1 LAFHILGVV
10 LVNNLVIAFI
20 ISSFLQQQAIFRERI
35 DEEVVG
41 NGEAVIRD
49 RRALFNASTV
59 TGTKTTLS
67 GEYIA
72 RLRKGNS
79 DLTGGHD
86 RDRLRGLFTHN
97 SSELEAKAGWEV
109 S

>member
-1 LAFHILGVV
+1 MLVLFFVMRVLFCRSWHAAIPLA
-10 LVNNLVIAFI
+10 
-20 ISSFLQQQAIFRERI
+20 
-35 DEEVVG
+35 G
-41 NGEAVIRD
+41 NSEAVIRD

-97 SSELEAKAGWEV
+97 SSELEAKAGWQV